1 MAELSE
7 PEGTVNW
14 KERCLT
20 LESQLMKFR
29 LQASKIREL
38 LAEKVRLIVW
48 ISMLYKWFHLMVEA
62 DHMPLFEITSTGIF
76 SGKKKKGIL
85 NQNIWKPGMF

>member
-1 MAELSE
+1 MADLSE

-38 LAEKVRLIVW
+38 LAEKVGLMVW
-48 ISMLYKWFHLMVEA
+48 ILILYKWLDDGGF
-62 DHMPLFEITSTGIF
+62 ITVHDLRLLLLRF
-76 SGKKKKGIL
+76 FF
-85 NQNIWKPGMF
+85 PGGEKSI

>member
-14 KERCLT
+14 KERCLN

-38 LAEKVRLIVW
+38 LAEKVGLMGW
-48 ISMLYKWFHLMVEA
+48 ILMMYKLFYFIMGGRSQVMV
-62 DHMPLFEITSTGIF
+62 EITSTEIF
-76 SGKKKKGIL
+76 SEREK
-85 NQNIWKPGMF
+85 

>member
-38 LAEKVRLIVW
+38 LAEKVSLMI
-48 ISMLYKWFHLMVEA
+48 IILMLYR
-62 DHMPLFEITSTGIF
+62 LFDYGGWSRHTLRLQVLGFFQE
-76 SGKKKKGIL
+76 KK
-85 NQNIWKPGMF
+85 N

>member
-38 LAEKVRLIVW
+38 LAEKVGLMVI
-48 ISMLYKWFHLMVEA
+48 ILMLYRLLDGGSWSHVTVWDYKYW
-62 DHMPLFEITSTGIF
+62 DIF
-76 SGKKKKGIL
+76 RRKK
-85 NQNIWKPGMF
+85 NQNVWKTGML

>member
-38 LAEKVRLIVW
+38 LAEKVGLMGW
-48 ISMLYKWFHLMVEA
+48 ILMMHKWFYFIMGV
-62 DHMPLFEITSTGIF
+62 DHKSWFGITSTKIF
-76 SGKKKKGIL
+76 SEGKK
-85 NQNIWKPGMF
+85 

>member
-1 MAELSE
+1 MADLSE

-38 LAEKVRLIVW
+38 LAEKVGLTIW
-48 ISMLYKWFHLMVEA
+48 ILTLYEWLYLMKRA
-62 DHMPLFEITSTGIF
+62 HHCSWFEITAQNLIQEEE
-76 SGKKKKGIL
+76 KKSL
-85 NQNIWKPGMF
+85 

>member
-1 MAELSE
+1 MAELSD

-38 LAEKVRLIVW
+38 LAEKVGLMGW
-48 ISMLYKWFHLMVEA
+48 ILMMYKLFYFIMGGNPMLWFGV
-62 DHMPLFEITSTGIF
+62 TSTEIF
-76 SGKKKKGIL
+76 SEGEK
-85 NQNIWKPGMF
+85 

>member
-1 MAELSE
+1 MHIKIKSDIKYRLNLTWGFFSLSFSSINMAELSE

-38 LAEKVRLIVW
+38 LAEKVG
-48 ISMLYKWFHLMVEA
+48 LM
-62 DHMPLFEITSTGIF
+62 G
-76 SGKKKKGIL
+76 
-85 NQNIWKPGMF
+85 

>member
-38 LAEKVRLIVW
+38 LAEKVGLMGW
-48 ISMLYKWFHLMVEA
+48 ILMMYKLFYFIMGGRSQVMV
-62 DHMPLFEITSTGIF
+62 EITSTEIF
-76 SGKKKKGIL
+76 SEREK
-85 NQNIWKPGMF
+85 

>member
-38 LAEKVRLIVW
+38 LAEKVRLIV
-48 ISMLYKWFHLMVEA
+48 
-62 DHMPLFEITSTGIF
+62 
-76 SGKKKKGIL
+76 
-85 NQNIWKPGMF
+85 

>member
-38 LAEKVRLIVW
+38 LAEKVGLMGW
-48 ISMLYKWFHLMVEA
+48 ILMMYKLFYFIMGVDHKSWFG
-62 DHMPLFEITSTGIF
+62 ITSTEFF
-76 SGKKKKGIL
+76 SEGEK
-85 NQNIWKPGMF
+85 

>member
-7 PEGTVNW
+7 PESTVNW

-38 LAEKVRLIVW
+38 LAEKVGLMGW
-48 ISMLYKWFHLMVEA
+48 IWMMYKLFYSIMGV
-62 DHMPLFEITSTGIF
+62 DHMSWFEITSTEIF
-76 SGKKKKGIL
+76 SEGEE
-85 NQNIWKPGMF
+85 

>member
-1 MAELSE
+1 MAELSD

-38 LAEKVRLIVW
+38 LAEKVG
-48 ISMLYKWFHLMVEA
+48 LM
-62 DHMPLFEITSTGIF
+62 G
-76 SGKKKKGIL
+76 
-85 NQNIWKPGMF
+85 